1 MANDILITPED
12 VAIGARIRRRR
23 VELGMTQAELASA
36 VGVTFQQI
44 QKYERGANRV
54 AASRLLN
61 LSRALDVG
69 IIYFFVDVDDRLSAD
84 EKIGDE
90 EGYLVGE
97 LANLAS
103 RLTTSDLEILRTLA
117 KRLGAGNF

>member
-90 EGYLVGE
+90 ESYLVGE

-117 KRLGAGNF
+117 KRLARTT

>member
-84 EKIGDE
+84 EKIGEE

-103 RLTTSDLEILRTLA
+103 RLTTSDIEILRTLA